1 MGQILSALTPKLRKA
16 GGLCAAMGNFDG
28 VHIGHQKLLEETR
41 RQAKIAGLPSAV
53 ITFDP
58 HPLKLLRPDI
68 ALTLIKT
75 EKQKQHLILSL
86 AIENLIVLPFT
97 RMLSQLTPQQFV
109 EEVIVDA
116 LRVRVLFVGEDFR
129 FGHGRAGGLA
139 ELKKFGAPHGLQVR
153 PARPVKV
160 RGRAVSS
167 SWIRELIG
175 AGDMTLARKLLGR
188 PYYLEGTVIGGDHRG
203 RALGFPTAN
212 LLIENELYPRYGVY
226 ATRVWLRGRP
236 HPAVTNVGL
245 RPTFAGGRAP
255 LIETH
260 IPGFSGNLYGHAMS
274 LEFLKFLRPEQK
286 FSGPEALMKQ
296 IAKDT
301 AAALKV
307 RV

>member
-1 MGQILSALTPKLRKA
+1 M
-16 GGLCAAMGNFDG
+16 
-28 VHIGHQKLLEETR
+28 
-41 RQAKIAGLPSAV
+41 
-53 ITFDP
+53 
-58 HPLKLLRPDI
+58 
-68 ALTLIKT
+68 
-75 EKQKQHLILSL
+75 
-86 AIENLIVLPFT
+86 
-97 RMLSQLTPQQFV
+97 
-109 EEVIVDA
+109 
-116 LRVRVLFVGEDFR
+116 
-129 FGHGRAGGLA
+129 
-139 ELKKFGAPHGLQVR
+139 
-153 PARPVKV
+153 
-160 RGRAVSS
+160 
-167 SWIRELIG
+167 
-175 AGDMTLARKLLGR
+175 
-188 PYYLEGTVIGGDHRG
+188 
-203 RALGFPTAN
+203 
-212 LLIENELYPRYGVY
+212 Y